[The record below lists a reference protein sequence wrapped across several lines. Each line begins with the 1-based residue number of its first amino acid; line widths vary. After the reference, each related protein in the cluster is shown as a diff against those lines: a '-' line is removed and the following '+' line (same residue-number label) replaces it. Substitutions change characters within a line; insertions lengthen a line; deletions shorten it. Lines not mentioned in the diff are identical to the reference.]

1 MFSKEDERIVEI
13 LKPVVKGIAALLG
26 KNCEVVLHSFK
37 DMEHSVVAIENGEI
51 TNRHI
56 GSSLT
61 DSGLEILN
69 DAIKKNKEIVGPY
82 KSVSPTGTPLRSVT
96 IPIRNKKGKLIAS
109 LCLNMDLTAAISIRE
124 FLKPLTEF
132 VEDEKLSGDVI
143 KSSSPSIDGLM
154 RKVFNEVVLKAGAKG
169 NLPVSKRNK
178 LIVRELYKR
187 NFFQIK
193 NSVNVAA
200 SKLGVSKFTIY
211 NYLRELKEVKNG
223 EKHH

>member
-82 KSVSPTGTPLRSVT
+82 KGVSPTGTPLRSVT

-109 LCLNMDLTAAISIRE
+109 LCLNMDLTAAISIGE

-132 VEDEKLSGDVI
+132 VEDEKLSENVI

-154 RKVFNEVVLKAGAKG
+154 RKVFNEVVLRAGAKG

-178 LIVRELYKR
+178 LIIRDLYER

-200 SKLGVSKFTIY
+200 NKLGVSKFTIY
-211 NYLRELKEVKNG
+211 NYLRELKEVKDG